1 MLKYKKDKNTLQDFN
16 SNVANS
22 DEDTVLFK
30 ECDILVLSA
39 THKTMQCYQ
48 ADCVQAKVVLE
59 AALLA
64 VTPSAHKI
72 LTCKNKLV
80 VPDILAT
87 AGTSVVSYC
96 EYVKSLT
103 GKPFGMIEGRY
114 HFTKILERKLML
126 TPLFL

>member
-1 MLKYKKDKNTLQDFN
+1 MRYKKEKNTLHEFN
-16 SNVANS
+16 SNVADS

-30 ECDILVLSA
+30 ECDILVLGA

-64 VTPSAHKI
+64 VTPSAHRI

-80 VPDILAT
+80 VPDIVAT

-96 EYVKSLT
+96 EYVKGLT

-114 HFTKILERKLML
+114 HSTKITKRKSC
-126 TPLFL
+126 